1 MRLQNNQNNFEMS
14 PFYYT
19 VIPDVY
25 GGVILELVRAV
36 EDAAPVVG
44 ADHGELAVLAEV
56 GRRDELRGTVH
67 LVPQRNLQ
75 IGHENCKQGIT
86 SKTQTLKKTTPLID
100 RHQLTTETIFEMKV
114 EVLFGA

>member
-1 MRLQNNQNNFEMS
+1 MS

-75 IGHENCKQGIT
+75 IGHENFKQEIT
-86 SKTQTLKKTTPLID
+86 SKKQALQKKLYS
-100 RHQLTTETIFEMKV
+100 FN
-114 EVLFGA
+114 